1 MAMHSE
7 ESATC
12 AELDARVV
20 GHKSQLWQWVEVK
33 LNDRFLPDGT
43 DRKVHADLVYNIHP
57 LFHQGD
63 EAICKV
69 YQVWEP
75 WEQAQQSEWSTA
87 TNLALCSM

>member
-1 MAMHSE
+1 
-7 ESATC
+7 
-12 AELDARVV
+12 
-20 GHKSQLWQWVEVK
+20 VEVK

-75 WEQAQQSEWSTA
+75 WEQAQQSE
-87 TNLALCSM
+87 